1 MDTKFSG
8 IGERIISRLALL
20 NQKQS
25 DLSRA
30 TGISTNAISQ
40 YVTGKRIPDTSS
52 LFSISAALNTTM
64 EWLLT
69 GLEDTSTENIFAED
83 AVESALLLLFRKLDQ
98 RDKDDVLGIVGLKAH
113 GPYLGNK
120 LASSTS
126 RSGDANT
133 TDEKVG

>member
-1 MDTKFSG
+1 METKFTG
-8 IGERIISRLALL
+8 IGDRIISRLALL

-30 TGISTNAISQ
+30 TGISPNAISQ

-52 LFSISAALNTTM
+52 LFSISSALKTTM

-69 GLEDTSTENIFAED
+69 GTEDTSNEKIYVED
-83 AVESALLLLFRKLDQ
+83 AIESALLLLFRQLDQ
-98 RDKDDVLGIVGLKAH
+98 RDKNDVLGIVGLKAH

-120 LASSTS
+120 LASSTL

-133 TDEKVG
+133 TDERVG